1 MYNNALFFPPA
12 EERVLDSS
20 ENTDPAALGIGFPPN
35 QVVIKRVPIR
45 MMNSVIGPER
55 VEMHIV

>member
-1 MYNNALFFPPA
+1 M
-12 EERVLDSS
+12 LDSS